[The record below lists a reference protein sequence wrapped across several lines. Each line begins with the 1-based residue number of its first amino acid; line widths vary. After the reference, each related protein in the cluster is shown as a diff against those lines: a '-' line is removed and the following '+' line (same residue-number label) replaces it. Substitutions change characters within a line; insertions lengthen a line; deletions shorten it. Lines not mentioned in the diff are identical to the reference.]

1 MSSLKPASSIL
12 SICKI
17 LRKRLKCLI
26 RDQKYL
32 IWILLDWNL
41 ETILSYLK
49 SSSSN
54 LSNCKVSL
62 KNENAY
68 IWDQRCLFRIFLIKN
83 VLFEYFR
90 SRILKRLMSYLKS
103 VPWNL
108 PNCKICKNAKMPKL
122 RTKNA
127 WFGYFWTGI
136 WKQYW
141 RIWNDHPQICET
153 AKFLWKKSIYISN
166 QKCFLWVFPGYKFKK
181 PLSYLKSK
189 CSSLSNY
196 KILRR
201 NNSLL
206 IWHQKRHFWVF
217 SSENVLFW
225 YSWGRIFKILLS
237 YL

>member
-1 MSSLKPASSIL
+1 MPKFDLKNTLLGIFDQKCLVLIILGKKFRKPIVILEISIL
-12 SICKI
+12 NFVYFQI
-17 LRKRLKCLI
+17 LRK
-26 RDQKYL
+26 
-32 IWILLDWNL
+32 
-41 ETILSYLK
+41 K
-49 SSSSN
+49 S
-54 LSNCKVSL
+54 
-62 KNENAY
+62 
-68 IWDQRCLFRIFLIKN
+68 
-83 VLFEYFR
+83 
-90 SRILKRLMSYLKS
+90 
-103 VPWNL
+103 
-108 PNCKICKNAKMPKL
+108 KMPKL
-122 RTKNA
+122 GTKNA

-136 WKQYW
+136 WKQYC
-141 RIWNDHPQICET
+141 RIWNDHPQICEN

-196 KILRR
+196 KILWR

-225 YSWGRIFKILLS
+225 YSWGRIFKTLLS